1 MNLQME
7 AKQASSTVVE
17 RSQLNLCWSGQIL
30 HVYKQELFCVA
41 ISYLQFTE
49 F

>member
-1 MNLQME
+1 ME
-7 AKQASSTVVE
+7 AKIASSTMVE
-17 RSQLNLCWSGQIL
+17 GSQLNLYWSGQIL

-41 ISYLQFTE
+41 VDYLQFTVVRL